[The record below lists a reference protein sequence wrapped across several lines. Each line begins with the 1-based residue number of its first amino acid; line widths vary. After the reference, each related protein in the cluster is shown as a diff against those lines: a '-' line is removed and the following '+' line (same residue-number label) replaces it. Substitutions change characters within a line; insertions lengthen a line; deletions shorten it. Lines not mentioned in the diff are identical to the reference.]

1 MTGLAP
7 LPIVANVRH
16 ATTRAVAVYVAVL
29 ASIAAAGCSE
39 KKRTEVV
46 VGLATDLDAPSPL
59 SVVNLLVSAPG
70 FPLDNG
76 EDRVISGDP
85 MKPYTIPG
93 TFGVY
98 SSAGTADRVSVKMTA
113 YDDSSKII
121 VIRSAVFT
129 LVPEKTLFVR
139 LGVVSA
145 CVGKLDCGE
154 GLTCIDGRCQSEL
167 IDTST
172 LPEYHAGDE
181 NALSCASTVDYVNTS
196 TKQLLGVTGAAC
208 PSGVCSEGVCLTA
221 PPSGLGGSGA
231 GPGQGG
237 QGGRPGQGG
246 QGGAAGHAGAGGQ
259 GAAGGDSG
267 IVPQLTSLVP
277 ESGTAG
283 TSVALQVRGDGIS
296 AGWTIVF
303 DTNPVPT
310 TTGADAQGT
319 YAATSLNILTNIATG
334 QVPVWLQKGS
344 LATNT
349 LYFTVTP
356 AAGAPAILDYTPDNA
371 MPGSTISIVGTNLL
385 SEPVTITDPVG
396 RSMPVVG
403 MGTTKWVGAD
413 VDRVDVT
420 VPSDMVT
427 GTLTAMNTKGSFR
440 GRVFNVGQNLSLV
453 DGVVAT
459 SSTQYNTTTWSRAS
473 GYDNSLQTSFFTAHG
488 DCVGLTTCTTAPFF
502 QLTFPSPQT
511 VGRIAMRGNREY
523 ESGYDFVEGRF
534 DILDVNGTVLWSED
548 RLLPDPDRDLDILV
562 EPRVTNAASVR
573 FSSVQDQS
581 DEPGFSELE
590 VFAK

>member
-16 ATTRAVAVYVAVL
+16 ATTRAVYLVAL
-29 ASIAAAGCSE
+29 ALIAAAGCSE

-46 VGLATDLDAPSPL
+46 VGLATDLNAPAPL
-59 SVVNLLVSAPG
+59 SLVHLLASVQD

-76 EDRVISGDP
+76 EDRIISGDP
-85 MKPYTIPG
+85 LKPYTIPG

-98 SSAGTADRVSVKMTA
+98 SSAGTADRVSVTMTA
-113 YDDSSKII
+113 YDDTSKII
-121 VIRSAVFT
+121 VLRSAVFN

-139 LGVVSA
+139 LGLVSA
-145 CVGKLDCGE
+145 CLGKLDCPRD
-154 GLTCIDGRCQSEL
+154 LTCIDGRCQSPF

-181 NALSCASTVDYVNTS
+181 NDLSCASTVSYVNTG
-196 TKQLLGVTGAAC
+196 TRQPLAVNGAPCA
-208 PSGVCSEGVCLTA
+208 SGVCSEGVCLTGT
-221 PPSGLGGSGA
+221 PSGLGGAGA
-231 GPGQGG
+231 GPGAGG
-237 QGGRPGQGG
+237 QGGGAGHGGSSGAGG
-246 QGGAAGHAGAGGQ
+246 QGGA
-259 GAAGGDSG
+259 GGDSG
-267 IVPQLTSLVP
+267 VIPQLTSLEP
-277 ESGTAG
+277 DTGTAG
-283 TSVALQVRGDGIS
+283 TSVTLQVRGEDIS
-296 AGWTIVF
+296 ANWSIVF
-303 DTNPVPT
+303 DGNRVPT
-310 TTGADAQGT
+310 TIGTDAQGT
-319 YAATSLNILTNIATG
+319 YAFTSLNILTNISTG
-334 QVPVWLQKGS
+334 QVPVWLAKGS
-344 LATNT
+344 LTTNT

-371 MPGSTISIVGTNLL
+371 MPGATISIVGTNLL
-385 SEPVTITDPVG
+385 SEAVIIADPVG
-396 RSMPVVG
+396 RPMSVVG
-403 MGTTKWVGAD
+403 MGTTTWVGAS

-427 GTLTAMNTKGSFR
+427 GALTAMNSKGSFR
-440 GRVFNVGQNLSLV
+440 GRVFNVGQNLSLL

-459 SSTQYNTTTWSRAS
+459 SSTEYNTTTWSRMS

-488 DCVGLTTCTTAPFF
+488 DCIGMTTCTTAPFY

-523 ESGYDFVEGRF
+523 QSGYDFVEGRF
-534 DILDVNGTVLWSED
+534 DILDVNGAVLWSED

-562 EPRVTNAASVR
+562 QPRITNATSVR
-573 FSSVQDQS
+573 FTSVQDQS

-590 VFAK
+590 LFAN